1 MDFLL
6 NAEVFSEFR
15 PVFLVLL
22 IFLGIFF
29 ILSLIPKRGNTSIT
43 FFTVLTV
50 SITHLVIAGVLLVTE
65 NWFLEEFDL
74 TGDRMTFFLFVG
86 VVVLSIINPII
97 YKLRNR
103 NNTRRSSYSF
113 R

>member
-1 MDFLL
+1 MDFLF

-15 PVFLVLL
+15 PVFIVLL
-22 IFLGIFF
+22 TFLILFFF
-29 ILSLIPKRGNTSIT
+29 ISLVPKGRDTKIT

-50 SITHLVIAGVLLVTE
+50 SVTHAIIAGTLLVTE
-65 NWFLEEFDL
+65 NWFLDEFDL
-74 TGDRMTFFLFVG
+74 SGDSVTFYLFVG
-86 VVVLSIINPII
+86 VILLAVLNPIV

-103 NNTRRSSYSF
+103 NSRKSNYRF

>member
-15 PVFLVLL
+15 PIFIMLL
-22 IFLGIFF
+22 IFLGVFLV
-29 ILSLIPKRGNTSIT
+29 LSLIPRSSNTKIT

-50 SITHLVIAGVLLVTE
+50 SITHALIAGALLVTE
-65 NWFLEEFDL
+65 NWFLGEFQLD
-74 TGDRMTFFLFVG
+74 GDPMTFGLFVG
-86 VVVLSIINPII
+86 VIVLAIANPII
-97 YKLRNR
+97 YKVRNK
-103 NNTRRSSYSF
+103 NRRSMYSF